1 MGNLYSKYDKI
12 RIGISKNLLEFR
24 ALKRKLYPDFVF
36 QLNPENLKN
45 EIPVFTLH
53 SVAPD
58 KFEEQLIFLSENSYQ
73 TLIADELYEYLTSS
87 KPIPERS
94 IVLTF
99 DDGWKNLHSVVYPL
113 LKKYK
118 FRAVCFI
125 IPGLIPDKRKDNGR
139 ESAGHIPDSNI
150 LCTWNEIIELHESKV
165 IDFQSHSM
173 THHRISVSSSID
185 SFFYPSFDSYAM
197 NLNVPLYRTNDK
209 DNFSRIVELGTP
221 VYKNSSRFS
230 GKKRY
235 FDDENLRN
243 ECIKYV
249 HSNSGKEFF
258 NQHNWRKKLFTFV
271 EDYRKKFGDSG
282 YFENEEQFKQNIFTE
297 LKESKFAIE
306 KKLNG
311 KTVNHF
317 CYPWWIGS
325 EVASKI
331 SKEAGYLTNFWGT
344 LSDRRANKQGD
355 SPYRITRLLS
365 DDFIFRLPGKG
376 RKSLVKIIQG
386 KFSLNQKRM
395 KEKLLK

>member
-1 MGNLYSKYDKI
+1 MKEIYQ
-12 RIGISKNLLEFR
+12 RIWDL
-24 ALKRKLYPDFVF
+24 AWP
-36 QLNPENLKN
+36 
-45 EIPVFTLH
+45 
-53 SVAPD
+53 
-58 KFEEQLIFLSENSYQ
+58 YQ
-73 TLIADELYEYLTSS
+73 
-87 KPIPERS
+87 
-94 IVLTF
+94 
-99 DDGWKNLHSVVYPL
+99 
-113 LKKYK
+113 
-118 FRAVCFI
+118 
-125 IPGLIPDKRKDNGR
+125 DKREDNGR

-150 LCTWNEIIELHESKV
+150 LCTWDEIIELHESKV